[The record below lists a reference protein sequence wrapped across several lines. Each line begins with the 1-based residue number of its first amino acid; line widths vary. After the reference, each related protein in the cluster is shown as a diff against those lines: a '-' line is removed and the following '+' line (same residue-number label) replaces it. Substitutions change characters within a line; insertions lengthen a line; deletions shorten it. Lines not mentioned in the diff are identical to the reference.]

1 MIYLLSGKEI
11 YLLVKRRKEII
22 EKTGAA
28 AENIT
33 VFDASNPKFNIE
45 NAIAACS
52 TFSLF
57 SDRRVVVL
65 DDPWFLNPN
74 RKGTDKAAKAK
85 KNTGDN
91 ASILASSLQNP
102 NPDCDL
108 IFYCDGFAADQRTR
122 EYKLMK
128 PLIDKGLISEYSVK
142 TYKAWEMLK
151 VLDDRLK
158 ARHLRVDEDAKQ
170 ELLLRIDGSLSQLEQ
185 TLDKLELYGK
195 GTYSLEDIEHLTS
208 INTEQLIW
216 KLCNA
221 MSAGSARDTIR
232 YYHQL
237 TSLTETSV
245 QQLIASMAMVFRRM
259 YISLRCY
266 EKGMPDEMIR
276 TQYGIRFPDLDR
288 RSAGGKRSR
297 YYLQLL
303 VELADVDQGIKNG
316 TIANGNL
323 ALEQV
328 LWRHL

>member
-1 MIYLLSGKEI
+1 M
-11 YLLVKRRKEII
+11 
-22 EKTGAA
+22 
-28 AENIT
+28 
-33 VFDASNPKFNIE
+33 P
-45 NAIAACS
+45 
-52 TFSLF
+52 
-57 SDRRVVVL
+57 
-65 DDPWFLNPN
+65 
-74 RKGTDKAAKAK
+74 
-85 KNTGDN
+85 
-91 ASILASSLQNP
+91 
-102 NPDCDL
+102 
-108 IFYCDGFAADQRTR
+108 
-122 EYKLMK
+122 
-128 PLIDKGLISEYSVK
+128 
-142 TYKAWEMLK
+142 K
-151 VLDDRLK
+151 VLDDRLE
-158 ARHLRVDEDAKQ
+158 ARHLRVDEAAKQ

-316 TIANGNL
+316 SIANGNL